1 MSRRGARPSL
11 TRRVVTTVLLGEL
24 AFGLVL
30 SATIGTLSAVALA
43 EQHRKSTQ
51 DFTNAVAAALMPIVA
66 DQQELRIAAAL
77 ENIVDTAGIEGIECI
92 QVIDSSGATIVAK
105 CAREERSGP
114 QASLSSNAWG
124 VLFRNRLVQ
133 RVIEVDGLEV
143 ATVSVEL
150 SPPRLSEVLLEPAI
164 ASLLVLG
171 AVMFVSVPWTLW
183 AVVRDVVEPLQEL
196 EDYSARLAEGDY
208 EWGSDLQW
216 PREIEQLAGALGSMA
231 AQLRQQQQALQG
243 SYEELSGA
251 YESLERA
258 KGEIEQLAA
267 IKEDFVAVAAHE
279 IRAPLST
286 IRLYA
291 EALQT
296 EEIGELDDAGMRA
309 VAAIYS
315 AASRLGSITSD
326 LMDSALLERG
336 MMPIKIDVVWL
347 DEVVEEAVRDAD
359 TAARARGTTVRQV
372 QDDLPEMVIRA
383 DALRLRQVL
392 DNLLSNAIKYSPE
405 GREILVGAE
414 EDEEWVT
421 IEVADEGYGISESD
435 RHRLFR
441 LFGRLDF
448 GESRQAAGLGLG
460 LAISARIVEAHGG
473 TISFHANE
481 SGHGSVFRVRL
492 PKNGPSGVG
501 PDGAVIADVVRGR
514 GRHE

>member
-1 MSRRGARPSL
+1 MSRGKAKSSL

-24 AFGLVL
+24 AFGIVL
-30 SATIGTLSAVALA
+30 SVTIGTLSAVALA
-43 EQHRKSTQ
+43 EQHRKATQ

-66 DQQELRIAAAL
+66 DQQELRLAAAL
-77 ENIVDTAGIEGIECI
+77 ENIVETADIEGIDCI
-92 QVIDSSGATIVAK
+92 QVIDASGAAIVAK
-105 CAREERSGP
+105 CTTDECMEPADGV
-114 QASLSSNAWG
+114 ASNAWS
-124 VLFRNRLVQ
+124 VLFRSRLVQ

-143 ATVSVEL
+143 ATVCVEL
-150 SPPRLSEVLLEPAI
+150 SPPRLSEVLLEPAV
-164 ASLLVLG
+164 ASLLVLA

-183 AVVRDVVEPLQEL
+183 AVVRDVVEPLQEV

-208 EWGSDLQW
+208 EWGSELQW

-231 AQLRQQQQALQG
+231 AQLRQQQNELQD
-243 SYEELSGA
+243 SYEQLAGA

-291 EALQT
+291 EALQA
-296 EEIGELDDAGMRA
+296 EEIGELDDAGMEA

-347 DEVVEEAVRDAD
+347 DELVEEAVRDAE
-359 TAARARGTTVRQV
+359 TAARARGITVRLAHELSETV
-372 QDDLPEMVIRA
+372 VRA
-383 DALRLRQVL
+383 DGLRLRQVL
-392 DNLLSNAIKYSPE
+392 DNLLLNAFKYSPE
-405 GREILVGAE
+405 GTEVLVSVE
-414 EDEEWVT
+414 EDDAWVT
-421 IEVADEGYGISESD
+421 LEVADEGYGISETD

-441 LFGRLDF
+441 LFGRVDF

-460 LAISARIVEAHGG
+460 LAISARIVEAHDGA
-473 TISFHANE
+473 ISFRANE
-481 SGHGSVFRVRL
+481 SGQGSVFTVTL
-492 PKNGPSGVG
+492 PKEGPSEVG
-501 PDGAVIADVVRGR
+501 PDGVVVVHVVQREG
-514 GRHE
+514 EA

>member
-1 MSRRGARPSL
+1 MGRGKAKSSL

-24 AFGLVL
+24 AFGIVL
-30 SATIGTLSAVALA
+30 SVTIGVLSAVALA
-43 EQHRKSTQ
+43 EQHRKATQ

-66 DQQELRIAAAL
+66 DQQELRLAAAL
-77 ENIVDTAGIEGIECI
+77 ENIVETADIEGIDCI
-92 QVIDSSGATIVAK
+92 RVIDSSGAAVVAK
-105 CAREERSGP
+105 CTTDECMEPADGL
-114 QASLSSNAWG
+114 ASNAWS
-124 VLFRNRLVQ
+124 VLFRSRLVQ

-143 ATVSVEL
+143 ATVCVEL
-150 SPPRLSEVLLEPAI
+150 SPPRLSEVLLEPAV
-164 ASLLVLG
+164 ASLLVLA

-183 AVVRDVVEPLQEL
+183 AVVRDVVEPLQEV

-208 EWGSDLQW
+208 EWGSELQW

-231 AQLRQQQQALQG
+231 AQLRQQQDELRD
-243 SYEELSGA
+243 SYEQLAGA

-291 EALQT
+291 EALQA
-296 EEIGELDDAGMRA
+296 EEIGEVDDAGMEA
-309 VAAIYS
+309 VSAIYS

-347 DEVVEEAVRDAD
+347 DELVEQAVQDAGG
-359 TAARARGTTVRQV
+359 AARTRGITVRLA
-372 QDDLPEMVIRA
+372 QDELPETVVRA
-383 DALRLRQVL
+383 DGLRLRQVL

-405 GREILVGAE
+405 DTEVLVSVE
-414 EDEEWVT
+414 EDDARIT
-421 IEVADEGYGISESD
+421 LEVADEGYGISESD

-441 LFGRLDF
+441 LFGRVDF

-460 LAISARIVEAHGG
+460 LAISARIVEAHDGA
-473 TISFHANE
+473 ISFRANE
-481 SGHGSVFRVRL
+481 SGRGSVFTVTL
-492 PKNGPSGVG
+492 PKEGPSEVG
-501 PDGAVIADVVRGR
+501 PDGVVVAHVVRREG
-514 GRHE
+514 EA